1 MTLRTPGSAG
11 TRGRK
16 NPSAYLLGVAA
27 VLLAL
32 SSPAAAELSGEEE
45 TALRLACGEA
55 GNAIQRLCLE
65 RELGELAAVPR
76 PSGLASLSR
85 TEKQRLDA
93 KCSKVRGYGPAELR
107 RCEAVE
113 LSRRALAASGRA
125 DAAPRDGK
133 PAPVPERRPALVE
146 QPEAGP
152 QLAVGEVADLQRL
165 LRARGYYRSASM
177 VGTGRLTNKAV
188 RAFEAAQGRQPTGQA
203 SASLLAELRSQGQVA
218 SAKAQPEAA
227 PLPDGGQSA
236 PAEGVGATQI
246 PPAAAPTLVTA
257 ASSRAVTLATSVHAV
272 AVAPATSAEATA
284 AGILG
289 GVAIVLDGDTLEV
302 AGVPVRL
309 YGIDAPE
316 SSQMCVA
323 NERRYQCGRQAAF
336 ELADRIAGQP
346 VSCVRQASDE
356 LGMIV
361 AVCSLEDERL
371 NAWMVREG
379 WALADPGHPDDYGA
393 EEATARAERKGMWL
407 GEFTPPWEWRERSR
421 VRQANQ
427 SS

>member
-1 MTLRTPGSAG
+1 MMLRTPGSAC

-27 VLLAL
+27 VILAL

-55 GNAIQRLCLE
+55 ENTIQRLCLE

-85 TEKQRLDA
+85 TERQRLDA

-113 LSRRALAASGRA
+113 LSRA
-125 DAAPRDGK
+125 DAAPLDRK
-133 PAPVPERRPALVE
+133 PTPVPERRPALVR

-152 QLAVGEVADLQRL
+152 QLAVGELAELQRL
-165 LRARGYYRSASM
+165 LHDRGYYRSA
-177 VGTGRLTNKAV
+177 VDGRYGRLTEKAV

-203 SASLLAELRSQGQVA
+203 SASLLAELRSQRQVA

-227 PLPDGGQSA
+227 PLPRGGQSA
-236 PAEGVGATQI
+236 PAEGVGATQS

-284 AGILG
+284 VGILD

-336 ELADRIAGQP
+336 ELADRIAGQS

-356 LGMIV
+356 PGMIV

-379 WALADPGHPDDYGA
+379 WALADPGHPDDYAA

-407 GEFTPPWEWRERSR
+407 GEFTSPWEWRERSR
-421 VRQANQ
+421 VKQANQ